1 VILLL
6 CCLLAMVPQVQAQT
20 AATPDMGQLQKEM
33 YRLYST
39 RNTDEFMS
47 VTERLKEASLKAGD
61 EKLFYRTWS
70 NQATFAFAKISRER
84 GIEIAKAMNDYAQAH
99 DSKRGIYYS
108 SLVSAM
114 QASTLRMEDEAE
126 RLFQKAIDYKQKY

>member
-1 VILLL
+1 MLRHSVILLL

-33 YRLYST
+33 YRLFPT

-61 EKLFYRTWS
+61 EKLFYRTWPPLP
-70 NQATFAFAKISRER
+70 SR
-84 GIEIAKAMNDYAQAH
+84 K
-99 DSKRGIYYS
+99 
-108 SLVSAM
+108 SA
-114 QASTLRMEDEAE
+114 ASGA
-126 RLFQKAIDYKQKY
+126 